1 MRSAMIALAMAV
13 VLLAAPASAAVR
25 FAEWSGDEIGGLLA
39 EAASADRLI
48 MVVITQP
55 DWCPGCIELDRTLLR
70 NPEAQDIAALTANW
84 VVLEVLGY
92 DEPDASFLARQGLG
106 FLGTPTTLLLS
117 PRATDQRLGDARQV
131 AAIVGFPAD
140 YMERL
145 ERAATGHDAI
155 EEARARLRA
164 DNDVA
169 ALRGLADAFLAAGDA
184 TAARR
189 VFQSL
194 MLREELSAEEQR
206 QVALQSILQ
215 PTQRIE
221 KDHPR
226 TLEELAAWAER
237 FPGAQDDPDYVYGRV
252 WSLLSLGRHDE
263 AMELIEVAY
272 LSGDPNALASYLYLV
287 FRDPH
292 DVLLADAEARARE
305 AVTKFPEQAARFNSA
320 HGRLLRRQGRLAEAE
335 LAFSRAVAAAA
346 KDDPNLGTYRGQLEF
361 VRAERAVPARG
372 AG

>member
-1 MRSAMIALAMAV
+1 MRLRTITLAAALL
-13 VLLAAPASAAVR
+13 LLAAPAAAAVR
-25 FAEWSGDEIGGLLA
+25 FAEWSGDTIGGLLA
-39 EAASADRLI
+39 EAVSNDQLI

-70 NPEAQDIAALTANW
+70 NPEARDIAALTDNW

-92 DEPDASFLARQGLG
+92 DEPDASFLAQQGLG

-117 PRATDQRLGDARQV
+117 PRAADRRLGDARQV
-131 AAIVGFPAD
+131 TAIVGFPTD
-140 YMERL
+140 YMARL
-145 ERAATGHDAI
+145 ERAAAGHDAI
-155 EEARARLRA
+155 EEARARLRT

-169 ALRGLADAFLAAGDA
+169 AMRGLADAFLAAGDA
-184 TAARR
+184 AAARR

-194 MLREELSAEEQR
+194 MLRDELSTDERQ
-206 QVALQSILQ
+206 QVALQSIIQ

-221 KDHPR
+221 KDHRR
-226 TLEELAAWAER
+226 TLEELAAWAEQ
-237 FPGAQDDPDYVYGRV
+237 FPAGRSDADYVYARV

-263 AMELIEVAY
+263 AMELIEAAY
-272 LSGDPNALASYLYLV
+272 LTGDPNALANYLYLV

-292 DVLLADAEARARE
+292 DVLLADAEVRARE
-305 AVTKFPEQAARFNSA
+305 AVTTFPEQAARFNSA

-335 LAFSRAVAAAA
+335 QAFARAVAAAA
-346 KDDPNLGTYRGQLEF
+346 EDDPNLGTYRGQLEF
-361 VRAERAVPARG
+361 VRSERAAPGGG